1 LRPETKPLIGVD
13 QLKTM
18 EWQKERR
25 QSSLVIGGDVRAAR
39 VALKLAQEGQRVHLV
54 TRAPSLGQAPLG
66 NPLPVEYPFLP
77 ELLAAA
83 FHPQITLLTNAQITT
98 IEGEEGDYSV
108 ALLRHP
114 RYVDEERCAAC
125 GRCEAN
131 CPVRVGRDAD
141 HRAIY
146 LPYAKSVPAAYVIE
160 KRGTAP
166 CRAACPIHQRAQGYI
181 ALIREGR
188 YEDALR
194 AIKEE
199 NPFPSICGRVC
210 DRRCEEECSRQRVD
224 ESVSIRVLKR
234 FVADWA
240 YARGKSAQLK
250 ATTAE
255 GPPVAVVGSGPAGL
269 TAARDL
275 ALLGYRVT
283 VFEALPVP
291 GGMMRVGIPPF
302 RLPPELLEWE
312 IDEILALGIELKLK
326 SRVEDIGAL
335 LEEYGALFLAI
346 GAHRSKKLPIPGAD
360 LPGVLVSTDFL
371 RQVNLGREVRVGE
384 RVLVLGGGNV
394 AVDVARTALR
404 LGAKRVEMACLEGRE
419 AMPAYPWEIEAAE
432 AEGVIIHP
440 SRTFKEVIHTKGQI
454 TGVQC
459 LAVTFMEF
467 DEDGRLTLETRPG
480 SEHLLPCDTVIF
492 AIGQDPDLGF
502 LSDSGLEISLRR
514 TVAVDPK
521 TLATGKPGVFAGGD
535 MVTGTAFVVDAIA
548 AGHRAARSIDRY
560 LRGEEVRREPLL
572 LPKVELAEEEIA
584 QRLSLGLASR
594 RPRAQMVTLPP
605 SKAKRSFREVEL
617 GFTEEQ
623 ARAEAERCLS
633 CGLCSECL
641 ECEVACEAGA
651 IDHEERPLE
660 LRLQVGS
667 ILVADVWELEGL
679 PLSPETISVSSLP
692 APSPLALRLPI
703 EERDWRLDGEPRIG
717 VFVCHCGGRIEVIDV
732 AEVCREASR
741 LPGVVYVQEIPY
753 ACLLEG
759 AERIDRAIV
768 AHELNRAVLAA
779 CACCSSD
786 QICYSCSYQ
795 RVRSKVNLLRSP
807 SFFEFVNIKEHCA
820 LVHAGEPERATEKAK
835 DLVASA
841 VARVRLMTGPLLKA
855 QVEAWRC
862 RGCGTCKEVC
872 QAEAIEVW
880 GDRAWPI
887 AQVDSSLCTGCG
899 TCAAFCPSGAITAGY
914 ISDRQLEV
922 TLEALLASPNPEPKV
937 VVFSCNWKA
946 YSGAEMAGMQAISY
960 PPNARLVRLQCLGR
974 LHLGLILKAFELGA
988 AGVLMLG
995 CPPGE
1000 CEHRSEGAEE
1010 LFKRT
1015 RALLSLLGIDK
1026 RRLQMDSLPLG
1037 DGQLFARKVKG
1048 FVQRL

>member
-1 LRPETKPLIGVD
+1 
-13 QLKTM
+13 M
-18 EWQKERR
+18 
-25 QSSLVIGGDVRAAR
+25 
-39 VALKLAQEGQRVHLV
+39 HLV

-66 NPLPVEYPFLP
+66 NLLPVEYPFFP

-83 FHPQITLLTNAQITT
+83 CHPQITILTNAQLTA
-98 IEGEEGDYSV
+98 IEGREGNYSV
-108 ALLRHP
+108 TLLRHP

-131 CPVRVGRDAD
+131 CPVRIGRGPDG
-141 HRAIY
+141 RAIY

-160 KRGTAP
+160 KRGTTP
-166 CRAACPIHQRAQGYI
+166 CRAACPIHQRVQGYI

-188 YEDALR
+188 YEDGLR

-210 DRRCEEECSRQRVD
+210 DRRCEDECSRQRVD
-224 ESVSIRVLKR
+224 GPVSVRALKR

-240 YARGKSAQLK
+240 YAEGKTAQLK
-250 ATTAE
+250 APPPE

-269 TAARDL
+269 TAAREL

-302 RLPPELLEWE
+302 RLPPELIEWE
-312 IDEILALGIELKLK
+312 IDEILALGIELKLN
-326 SRVEDIGAL
+326 SRVEDIDAL
-335 LEEYGALFLAI
+335 LEKYGALFLAV
-346 GAHRSKKLPIPGAD
+346 GAHRGRKLPIPGAD
-360 LPGVLVSTDFL
+360 LPGVLVNTDFL
-371 RQVNLGREVRVGE
+371 RQVNLGQEVRLGE

-394 AVDVARTALR
+394 AIDVARTALR
-404 LGAKRVEMACLEGRE
+404 LGAKRVEMACLESRE

-440 SRTFKEVIHTKGQI
+440 SRAFQEIVHTKGRI

-459 LAVTFMEF
+459 LDVTFIEF
-467 DEDGRLTLETRPG
+467 DKDGRLTLETHPG

-492 AIGQDPDLGF
+492 AIGQEPDLGF
-502 LSDSGLEISLRR
+502 LSDGELQITSRWTI
-514 TVAVDPK
+514 TVDPE

-535 MVTGTAFVVDAIA
+535 GVKGTAFVVDAIA

-560 LRGEEVRREPLL
+560 LRGEELREEPLF
-572 LPKVELAEEEIA
+572 LPKVELTEEEIA

-594 RPRAQMVTLPP
+594 RPRVKIATLPP
-605 SKAKRSFREVEL
+605 SKAKRGFREVEL
-617 GFTEEQ
+617 GFTAQQ

-641 ECEVACEAGA
+641 ECEIACETGA

-660 LRLQVGS
+660 LRLEVGS
-667 ILVADVWELEGL
+667 IFLADGQELEGI
-679 PLSPETISVSSLP
+679 PLSPEIMSAPSLP
-692 APSPLALRLPI
+692 APSPLTLRLPL
-703 EERDWRLDGEPRIG
+703 EERDWRLEGEPRIG
-717 VFVCHCGGRIEVIDV
+717 VFVCHCGGQIGEVIDLT
-732 AEVCREASR
+732 EVCREASR
-741 LPGVVYVQEIPY
+741 LLGVVHTQEIPY
-753 ACLLEG
+753 ACLVEG
-759 AERIDRAIV
+759 AESIDRAIA
-768 AHELNRAVLAA
+768 AHNLNRAVLAA
-779 CACCSSD
+779 CSCCSLD

-795 RVRSKVNLLRSP
+795 RVRCKVNLLRSP
-807 SFFEFVNIKEHCA
+807 AFFEFVNIREHCA
-820 LVHAGEPERATEKAK
+820 LVHADEPERATEKAS

-841 VARVRLMTGPLLKA
+841 VARARLMTAPLPKA

-862 RGCGTCKEVC
+862 RGCGTCEEIC
-872 QAEAIEVW
+872 QAKAIRVRED
-880 GDRAWPI
+880 GERPM
-887 AQVDSSLCTGCG
+887 AQMDVSLCTGCG
-899 TCAAFCPSGAITAGY
+899 TCAAFCPSGAITAGH

-937 VVFSCNWKA
+937 IVFSCNWKA
-946 YSGAEMAGMQAISY
+946 YSGAEMAGLQAISY
-960 PPNARLVRLQCLGR
+960 PPKARLVRLQCLGR
-974 LHLGLILKAFELGA
+974 LHPGLILKAFELGA

-1000 CEHRSEGAEE
+1000 CEHRSGTQGAVE
-1010 LFKRT
+1010 LLKRT
-1015 RALLSLLGIDK
+1015 QALLGLLGIDK
-1026 RRLQMDSLPLG
+1026 RRLHLDSIPLG
-1037 DGQLFARKVKG
+1037 DGRLFTQKVKR
-1048 FVQRL
+1048 FVQRV

>member
-1 LRPETKPLIGVD
+1 
-13 QLKTM
+13 M
-18 EWQKERR
+18 EWQEEHR
-25 QSSLVIGGDVRAAR
+25 QSSLVIGGDVAAAR

-66 NPLPVEYPFLP
+66 NLLPVEPPLLP

-83 FHPQITLLTNAQITT
+83 SHLQITLLTNAQVTT
-98 IEGEEGDYSV
+98 VEGREGNYSV
-108 ALLRHP
+108 TLLRHP

-125 GRCEAN
+125 GRCEPN
-131 CPVRVGRDAD
+131 CPVRIGRGSDG
-141 HRAIY
+141 RAIHP
-146 LPYAKSVPAAYVIE
+146 PYTKSVPAAYVIE

-166 CRAACPIHQRAQGYI
+166 CRAACPIHQRAPGYI

-188 YEDALR
+188 YEEAWR

-210 DRRCEEECSRQRVD
+210 DHRCEDECSRQRVD
-224 ESVSIRVLKR
+224 ESVSVRALKR

-240 YARGKSAQLK
+240 YAKGKTAPLK
-250 ATTAE
+250 APLAE

-269 TAARDL
+269 TAAREL

-291 GGMMRVGIPPF
+291 GGMMRVEIPSF
-302 RLPPELLEWE
+302 RLPPELIERE
-312 IDEILALGIELKLK
+312 IDEILALGIELKLN
-326 SRVEDIGAL
+326 SRVEDIGGL
-335 LEEYGALFLAI
+335 LEEYEALFLAL
-346 GAHRSKKLPIPGAD
+346 GAHRGRKLPIPGAD
-360 LPGVLVSTDFL
+360 LPGVLVNTDFL
-371 RQVNLGREVRVGE
+371 RRVNLGQEVELGE
-384 RVLVLGGGNV
+384 RVLVLGGGDV
-394 AVDVARTALR
+394 AIDVARTALR
-404 LGAKRVEMACLEGRE
+404 LDAKRVEMACLESRE
-419 AMPAYPWEIEAAE
+419 GMPAYPWEIEAAE
-432 AEGVIIHP
+432 AEGIVIHP
-440 SRTFKEVIHTKGQI
+440 SRAFKEIVHTKGRI

-459 LAVTFMEF
+459 LDVTFMEF

-502 LSDSGLEISLRR
+502 LSDGGLEVTLRR
-514 TVAVDPK
+514 TIAVDPK
-521 TLATGKPGVFAGGD
+521 TLATEKPGVFAGGD
-535 MVTGTAFVVDAIA
+535 AVTGTAFVVDAIA

-560 LRGEEVRREPLL
+560 LRGERLRGEPFLP
-572 LPKVELAEEEIA
+572 PKVELTEEEIA

-594 RPRAQMVTLPP
+594 RPRAQIATLPP

-641 ECEVACEAGA
+641 ECEIACETGA
-651 IDHEERPLE
+651 INHEERPLE
-660 LRLQVGS
+660 LKVQVGS
-667 ILVADVWELEGL
+667 ILLADAHELEDLSL
-679 PLSPETISVSSLP
+679 PPETINAPSLP
-692 APSPLALRLPI
+692 TPPPLTLRLPL
-703 EERDWRLDGEPRIG
+703 EERDWRLDGEPRVG
-717 VFVCHCGGRIEVIDV
+717 VFVCPCGGRIGEVIDV
-732 AEVCREASR
+732 AEVCREAIS
-741 LPGVVYVQEIPY
+741 LPGVVHTQEIPY
-753 ACLLEG
+753 ACLIEG
-759 AERIDRAIV
+759 AESIHGAIT
-768 AHELNRAVLAA
+768 AHNLHQAVLAA
-779 CACCSSD
+779 CSCCSLD

-807 SFFEFVNIKEHCA
+807 SFFEFVNIREHCA
-820 LVHAGEPERATEKAK
+820 LVHGDEPELATEKAK

-841 VARVRLMTGPLLKA
+841 VARARLMTVPLPKA

-862 RGCGTCKEVC
+862 RGCGTCEEVC
-872 QAEAIEVW
+872 PAEAIKVRED
-880 GDRAWPI
+880 GERLI
-887 AQVDSSLCTGCG
+887 AQVDLSLCTGCG
-899 TCAAFCPSGAITAGY
+899 ACAALCPSGAVTAGH

-937 VVFSCNWKA
+937 IVFSCNWKA
-946 YSGAEMAGMQAISY
+946 YNGAEMAGLQGISY
-960 PPNARLVRLQCLGR
+960 PPNVRLIRLQCLGR
-974 LHLGLILKAFELGA
+974 LHSGLILKAFELGA

-1000 CEHRSEGAEE
+1000 CEHRSEGAED

-1015 RALLSLLGIDK
+1015 QALLGLLGINKK
-1026 RRLQMDSLPLG
+1026 RLRLDSIPLG
-1037 DGQLFARKVKG
+1037 DGRLFAQKVKR
-1048 FVQRL
+1048 FVRRV

>member
-1 LRPETKPLIGVD
+1 
-13 QLKTM
+13 M
-18 EWQKERR
+18 EWQEERR
-25 QSSLVIGGDVRAAR
+25 QSSLVIGGDVAAAR
-39 VALKLAQEGQRVHLV
+39 VALKLTQEGQRVHLV

-66 NPLPVEYPFLP
+66 NLLSVECSLLP

-83 FHPQITLLTNAQITT
+83 CHPQITLLTNAQLTA
-98 IEGEEGDYSV
+98 IEGREGNYSV
-108 ALLRHP
+108 TLLRHP

-131 CPVRVGRDAD
+131 CPVRIGRDSD
-141 HRAIY
+141 SRAIY
-146 LPYAKSVPAAYVIE
+146 LPYTKSVPAAYVIE

-194 AIKEE
+194 TIKEE

-210 DRRCEEECSRQRVD
+210 DHRCEDECSRQGVD
-224 ESVSIRVLKR
+224 EPVSVRALKR

-240 YARGKSAQLK
+240 YAKGKTAQLNPPRAK
-250 ATTAE
+250 

-269 TAARDL
+269 TAAREL
-275 ALLGYRVT
+275 ALLGHRVT

-302 RLPPELLEWE
+302 RLPPELIQRE
-312 IDEILALGIELKLK
+312 IDEILALGVELKLN
-326 SRVEDIGAL
+326 SRVEDIDAL
-335 LEEYGALFLAI
+335 LEEYEALFLAV
-346 GAHRSKKLPIPGAD
+346 GAHRGRKLPILGAD
-360 LPGVLVSTDFL
+360 LPGVLVSTHFL
-371 RQVNLGREVRVGE
+371 RQVNLDQEVRVGE
-384 RVLVLGGGNV
+384 RVLVLGGGDV
-394 AVDVARTALR
+394 AIDVARTAVR
-404 LGAKRVEMACLEGRE
+404 LGAEGVEMACLEGRE

-432 AEGVIIHP
+432 AEGVMIHP
-440 SRTFKEVIHTKGQI
+440 CRAFKEIVHSEGRI

-459 LAVTFMEF
+459 LDVTFMEF

-492 AIGQDPDLGF
+492 AIGQDPDLSF
-502 LSDSGLEISLRR
+502 LSDAELQMTLRR
-514 TVAVDPK
+514 TIAVDPE

-535 MVTGTAFVVDAIA
+535 AVTGTAFVVDAIA

-560 LRGEEVRREPLL
+560 LRGEELSGEPF
-572 LPKVELAEEEIA
+572 LPPKAELTEEEIA

-594 RPRAQMVTLPP
+594 RPRAQIATLPP
-605 SKAKRSFREVEL
+605 SKAKRGFREVEL

-641 ECEVACEAGA
+641 ECEIACETGA
-651 IDHEERPLE
+651 IDHEQRPLE

-667 ILVADVWELEGL
+667 ILLADARELEGL
-679 PLSPETISVSSLP
+679 PLSMETISAPSLP
-692 APSPLALRLPI
+692 APSPLTLRLPL
-703 EERDWRLDGEPRIG
+703 EERDWRLDGEPRVG
-717 VFVCHCGGRIEVIDV
+717 VFVCHCGGYIGEVIDV

-741 LPGVVYVQEIPY
+741 LPGIVHVQEIPY
-753 ACLLEG
+753 ACLVEG
-759 AERIDRAIV
+759 AESIDGAIT
-768 AHELNRAVLAA
+768 AHNLNQAVLAA
-779 CACCSSD
+779 CSCCSLD

-807 SFFEFVNIKEHCA
+807 SFFEFVNIREHCA
-820 LVHAGEPERATEKAK
+820 LVHAPERATEKAK
-835 DLVASA
+835 DLVAAA
-841 VARVRLMTGPLLKA
+841 VARARLMTVPLPKA

-862 RGCGTCKEVC
+862 RGCGTCEEVC
-872 QAEAIEVW
+872 QVEAIRVQED
-880 GDRAWPI
+880 GERPI
-887 AQVDSSLCTGCG
+887 AQVDASLCTGCG
-899 TCAAFCPSGAITAGY
+899 TCAALCPSGAITAGY

-937 VVFSCNWKA
+937 IVFSCNWKA
-946 YSGAEMAGMQAISY
+946 YSGAEMAGLQGISY

-974 LHLGLILKAFELGA
+974 LHPGLILKAFELGA

-1000 CEHRSEGAEE
+1000 CEHQFGNQGTEE
-1010 LFKRT
+1010 LLKRT
-1015 RALLSLLGIDK
+1015 QALLGLLGINK
-1026 RRLQMDSLPLG
+1026 RRLHLDSMPLG
-1037 DGQLFARKVKG
+1037 DGRLFAQKVKR
-1048 FVQRL
+1048 FVQRV